1 MSFCLPLLRLST
13 VTAVALL
20 VIHSELAAQRV
31 PDDCFRF
38 DRKYFSWVGRPPDGG
53 AVFADSSAVVRF
65 SWTTHP
71 SIVGSRVLTV
81 PAMLVDSAAANS
93 WLRASRWRVFAK
105 DSVEVS
111 WYNNL
116 YGTAF
121 RLGGRGDTLVG
132 RVRFLTDNGPEPPSQ
147 RATAVRIPCP

>member
-1 MSFCLPLLRLST
+1 MSACSHLLRLST
-13 VTAVALL
+13 LTAVALL
-20 VIHSELAAQRV
+20 GIHSELRAQRV

-38 DRKYFSWVGRPPDGG
+38 DRKYFSWVGRPPGGG

-65 SWTTHP
+65 SWTPHP
-71 SIVGSRVLTV
+71 SIVASRLLTV
-81 PAMLVDSAAANS
+81 PSMLVDSAAANS

-121 RLGGRGDTLVG
+121 RLGGRGNTLLG
-132 RVRFLTDNGPEPPSQ
+132 QVRFLTDNGPEPPAQ
-147 RATAVRIPCP
+147 RASAIRIPCP